1 METMNNNQQDMQ
13 ELENL
18 RQQVSEFKQR
28 MDQQQII
35 NDRLFRRS
43 MTSNVSWVKHT
54 NGWMSVIGILLM
66 PLLVI
71 AFRAGIGMQW
81 APIVVLCIVLVLEA
95 IFNFWQIRNIS
106 ASMFATSDL
115 LTVRSKM
122 LAFKRREILQM
133 VIEVPLLI
141 LWCIWAFMTAESTNP
156 IGMSP
161 LVPAVGFGI
170 GLIIAF
176 SIFFFEMRTL
186 NKTLRELEDF
196 TSAQE

>member
-1 METMNNNQQDMQ
+1 METKNNNQQDMQ

-28 MDQQQII
+28 MGQQQII

-43 MTSNVSWVKHT
+43 MTSNVSWLKHT
-54 NGWMSVIGILLM
+54 NGWMSVIAILLM
-66 PLLVI
+66 PLMVL
-71 AFRAGIGMQW
+71 AFRYGVGMQW
-81 APIVVLCIVLVLEA
+81 APIVVLCIVIVLEA
-95 IFNFWQIRNIS
+95 IFNFWQIRSIS

-141 LWCIWAFMTAESTNP
+141 LWCIWAFMTAECTNP
-156 IGMSP
+156 VGMSP

-170 GLIIAF
+170 GLIIAL